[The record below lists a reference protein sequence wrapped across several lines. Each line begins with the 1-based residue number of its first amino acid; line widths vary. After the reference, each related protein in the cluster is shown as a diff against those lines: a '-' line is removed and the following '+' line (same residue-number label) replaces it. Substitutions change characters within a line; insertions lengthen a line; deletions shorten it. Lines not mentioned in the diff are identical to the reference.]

1 MIIDS
6 RECSEFPFTPPS
18 RTDIFPGMIITHLLL
33 AVLWIIWCTL
43 HSAMISLTV
52 TNYLEQRLGQAYRFY
67 RLFFNAMAVITL
79 LPVYLYGQGIDS
91 PPCLIAQG
99 PVQTIRIALLLT
111 SLLLFVMGARAYDLK
126 HFTGLRQ
133 IQQRPFSSSGDTT
146 PFKTRGILTV
156 TRHPW
161 YLGGI
166 FLIWTYQA
174 QMTMANVM
182 VNTILSLYFVVG
194 AILEDRKLKKTMKG
208 TYDQYAATVSMLFPV
223 KWLRYLLKHRRLP
236 VSTWL
241 YPAYPV
247 LAVGAVVFKADH
259 VLLVKRKNPP
269 SQGLWA
275 IPGGRV
281 RLGESI
287 QEAAQREVMEETGVI
302 ITPRETVFAF
312 DSIERDRFHN
322 VRYHYHIIDVAGD
335 YLSGEPVA
343 GDDALDAR
351 WVSRQ
356 ALAALPVNEKTRH
369 LLETKFDFQELQTM

>member
-1 MIIDS
+1 
-6 RECSEFPFTPPS
+6 
-18 RTDIFPGMIITHLLL
+18 MIITHFLL
-33 AVLWIIWCTL
+33 ALLWIIWCTL
-43 HSAMISLTV
+43 HSTMISLTV
-52 TNYLEQRLGQAYRFY
+52 TNYLEHLLGQAYRFY
-67 RLFFNAMAVITL
+67 RLFFNAVAVLTL
-79 LPVYLYGQGIDS
+79 LPVYLYGQGTDS
-91 PPCLIAQG
+91 PLCLIAQG
-99 PVQTIRIALLLT
+99 PLQTVRIILLLT
-111 SLLLFVMGARAYDLK
+111 SLLLFVMGARMYDLK

-133 IQQRPFSSSGDTT
+133 IRQNPFSSSGDTI

-174 QMTMANVM
+174 RMTMADVM
-182 VNTILSLYFVVG
+182 VNAILSFYFVVG
-194 AILEDRKLKKTMKG
+194 AMLEDRKLKKTMKG

-236 VSTWL
+236 VSTRL
-241 YPAYPV
+241 YPAHPV

-269 SQGLWA
+269 SQGVWA

-287 QEAAQREVMEETGVI
+287 QEAAQREVMEETGVT

-322 VRYHYHIIDVAGD
+322 VRYHYHIVDVAGD
-335 YLSGEPVA
+335 YVSGEPVA
-343 GDDALDAR
+343 GDDALDAL
-351 WVSRQ
+351 WISRQ
-356 ALAALPVNEKTRH
+356 ALAKLPVNEKTRH
-369 LLETKFDFQELQTM
+369 LLETKFNFRGL